1 MTAVSARVSLTCRS
15 HCAGGDETG
24 VVRDMFRCSV
34 ANRSVVNRN
43 RYRIA
48 AGAHYTEI
56 DAQRKDS
63 FCASPQRRQA

>member
-1 MTAVSARVSLTCRS
+1 
-15 HCAGGDETG
+15 
-24 VVRDMFRCSV
+24 MFRYAA